1 MVKLSDVFQFQWTS
15 SDSLENKWLRWLK
28 VKRQVNMTSL
38 GDDARET
45 VTIACLEKAEER
57 SLEQHFRL
65 RAPQTWTMLCASGIS
80 IANNGGLELSANAN
94 GNWCR
99 DVNVCLLW
107 QSWTR
112 ESEVSIPQCQ
122 VQQLWQDWT
131 SESDVQTT

>member
-1 MVKLSDVFQFQWTS
+1 MAEADEAS
-15 SDSLENKWLRWLK
+15 EH
-28 VKRQVNMTSL
+28 MASL

-45 VTIACLEKAEER
+45 LTSSGTTL
-57 SLEQHFRL
+57 
-65 RAPQTWTMLCASGIS
+65 ASTCSTNLDSFVCKCGS
-80 IANNGGLELSANAN
+80 VLANDGGLEQSAHAN

-122 VQQLWQDWT
+122 VQQLWQDQT
-131 SESDVQTT
+131 SQSDVQTT